1 MKLREIAFLP
11 KPKNSLLSY
20 KLFKLSIM
28 QLAKELLQRNGELCE
43 LCNNHAACTSYPV
56 IAGNEDAANCVA
68 LCAEC
73 EQKIMQE
80 EKGEYWRCLEGSIWS
95 PQAAV
100 QALSYRLLFLSKEQD
115 WANETLN
122 SVELNERVVQ
132 IALSIFEQAEVHKD
146 AFGNA
151 LSNGD
156 TVVLTQ
162 ALNVKGTSFSAAK
175 GTVVKKIR
183 LVPDNAEHIEGKINE
198 QTIVILTKYVKK
210 N

>member
-122 SVELNERVVQ
+122 SVELNE
-132 IALSIFEQAEVHKD
+132 AEVHKD